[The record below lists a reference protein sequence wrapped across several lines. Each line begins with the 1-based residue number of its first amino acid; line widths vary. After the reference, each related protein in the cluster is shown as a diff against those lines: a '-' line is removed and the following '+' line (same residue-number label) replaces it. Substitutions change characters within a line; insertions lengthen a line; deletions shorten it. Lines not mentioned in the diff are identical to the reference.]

1 MLIELA
7 TCSNIVSTGEN
18 CEARTGE
25 EEELL
30 LNTVAACTNITFY
43 ACKVSS
49 RASSVQFI
57 SSFLSLFLSFF
68 HYFCYFFVFI
78 FSSLSG
84 SGKFSCYE
92 ETIPASYHRSFF
104 LFLNQSLL
112 FTDFLFFYFL
122 LLFIYFFYFYFYLF
136 INHIFF

>member
-43 ACKVSS
+43 ACKVSN
-49 RASSVQFI
+49 RTCSVVI
-57 SSFLSLFLSFF
+57 IRNTNVI
-68 HYFCYFFVFI
+68 FFVLPSIIIIYRFSVSIIIMKCTFI
-78 FSSLSG
+78 LGF
-84 SGKFSCYE
+84 C
-92 ETIPASYHRSFF
+92 SYVSF
-104 LFLNQSLL
+104 
-112 FTDFLFFYFL
+112 
-122 LLFIYFFYFYFYLF
+122 I
-136 INHIFF
+136 